1 MILNYIFRFPAKD
14 PVAYH
19 EFTFGKS
26 YTYLCSTLTMRGWDI
41 LPIKS
46 SAQVALFSLL
56 VFGTLTYLHWEA
68 MLISYLSTRK
78 IVLPFQNI
86 PELISKTQYR
96 IILSPGSSYE
106 DDFRKLKGISFCM
119 SSSDCCY
126 IRDSWLCKHIPF
138 QPPHNHGCKDSY
150 V

>member
-1 MILNYIFRFPAKD
+1 
-14 PVAYH
+14 
-19 EFTFGKS
+19 
-26 YTYLCSTLTMRGWDI
+26 MRGWDI
-41 LPIKS
+41 LPGKS

-56 VFGTLTYLHWEA
+56 VFGTLIYLHWEA

-106 DDFRKLKGISFCM
+106 DDFKLATDPDWMTAWEDRVKPHLAEFMGFGIPGFAKQLETDGVTAVYDNYFSGM
-119 SSSDCCY
+119 
-126 IRDSWLCKHIPF
+126 
-138 QPPHNHGCKDSY
+138 
-150 V
+150 